1 MKNDHIDIFDLI
13 DEVAK
18 KNNASHVVKFLKQ
31 IVHEQSESNWKR
43 IDAFEQRYNKIYNE
57 TYQSNETDS
66 DLKEQ
71 EESNYEPVESGVYS
85 SE

>member
-31 IVHEQSESNWKR
+31 NL
-43 IDAFEQRYNKIYNE
+43 
-57 TYQSNETDS
+57 
-66 DLKEQ
+66 LKFLTIIL
-71 EESNYEPVESGVYS
+71 N
-85 SE
+85 